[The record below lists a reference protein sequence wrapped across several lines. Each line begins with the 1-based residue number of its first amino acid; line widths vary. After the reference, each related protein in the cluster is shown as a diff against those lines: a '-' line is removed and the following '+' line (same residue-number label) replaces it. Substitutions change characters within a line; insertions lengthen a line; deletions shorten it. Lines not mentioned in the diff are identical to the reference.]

1 MRKECSWFAS
11 CSADALRPADGTYTT
26 YSFDGTPFGKRRATP
41 LSTTRLPL
49 RPFAEIERLLVRAE
63 GGSMRVGEKHTPG
76 GGQYGDPSVA
86 LSEAQLDRAVS
97 GSSSAALQSNNI
109 PRRGLLHSHS
119 ASHRL
124 PCFVAAA
131 SRRPVTIAALGGS
144 ITSGLAFGTFTGDDH
159 IRSHWLYHRKLASW
173 LSRTWP
179 NTNGNARNNSY
190 NAGLPAVGPAFSTL
204 CLHSLLPKVE
214 PPVDLVLLEC
224 AISSSTAAPSH
235 SHPPLS
241 LLLYTTGTPSTFT
254 ARTIRNGLS
263 CWFESS
269 SAPRQTSPLLR
280 SPPSASPIL
289 KAVSPV

>member
-1 MRKECSWFAS
+1 
-11 CSADALRPADGTYTT
+11 
-26 YSFDGTPFGKRRATP
+26 
-41 LSTTRLPL
+41 
-49 RPFAEIERLLVRAE
+49 
-63 GGSMRVGEKHTPG
+63 MRVGDKHTPG

-97 GSSSAALQSNNI
+97 GSSSAALQSNNNI

-179 NTNGNARNNSY
+179 NTNGDARNNSY

-224 AISSSTAAPSH
+224 AQLIPNPVH
-235 SHPPLS
+235 SHQLCSMS
-241 LLLYTTGTPSTFT
+241 L
-254 ARTIRNGLS
+254 
-263 CWFESS
+263 
-269 SAPRQTSPLLR
+269 
-280 SPPSASPIL
+280 
-289 KAVSPV
+289 